1 MRAQGRL
8 FQSGVPGDL
17 VVVQAFG
24 QGECHDEA
32 VGVGEPLHRGQDAG
46 CRCLCGNLGFVGRT
60 GICFAGVFFQEERF
74 ATVLPQPV
82 NGGPDTRA
90 GQPGRN
96 LCVLHRP
103 PRHGHV
109 LEDRVLHDLLGILYI
124 EENPVAHVEEPPAVW
139 ARKILND
146 LMLRDYEEAAEGEE
160 VTLPIGDREASS
172 EPVIEMIR
180 KAGFDVRT
188 QAQRLQSFYLTGKF

>member
-1 MRAQGRL
+1 MEAQAAGL
-8 FQSGVPGDL
+8 QCL
-17 VVVQAFG
+17 VSDSITPEV
-24 QGECHDEA
+24 DIT
-32 VGVGEPLHRGQDAG
+32 PLVSRMS
-46 CRCLCGNLGFVGRT
+46 
-60 GICFAGVFFQEERF
+60 I
-74 ATVLPQPV
+74 
-82 NGGPDTRA
+82 
-90 GQPGRN
+90 
-96 LCVLHRP
+96 
-103 PRHGHV
+103 
-109 LEDRVLHDLLGILYI
+109 
-124 EENPVAHVEEPPAVW
+124 EEPPAVW